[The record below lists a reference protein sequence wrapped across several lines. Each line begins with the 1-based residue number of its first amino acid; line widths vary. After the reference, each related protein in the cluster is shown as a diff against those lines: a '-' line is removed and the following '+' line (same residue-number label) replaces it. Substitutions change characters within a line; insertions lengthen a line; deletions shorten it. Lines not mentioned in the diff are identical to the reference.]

1 MKSSKIGVTLKQ
13 STRSCGIN
21 CPPKTIVLVRKPS
34 VREVKRKPRCL
45 KLKYKNEYKR
55 KLIHLKFMKLTS
67 MRDNV
72 FCPL

>member
-1 MKSSKIGVTLKQ
+1 MNNNKIGVTLKQ
-13 STRSCGIN
+13 AKRSCGIN
-21 CPPKTIVLVRKPS
+21 CPPKILVLVKKPS
-34 VREVKRKPRCL
+34 IYEAKRKPRCL

-55 KLIHLKFMKLTS
+55 RLIHLKFMKLTS